1 MKIPEDIDFLSRS
14 RHEVCVQRELKHEKL
29 LLLSHHRCTP
39 LPHYFPR
46 KYII

>member
-1 MKIPEDIDFLSRS
+1 MKIPEDIDFLSQS
-14 RHEVCVQRELKHEKL
+14 PHEVCVQRELKHEKL
-29 LLLSHHRCTP
+29 LSLSRHLYTP